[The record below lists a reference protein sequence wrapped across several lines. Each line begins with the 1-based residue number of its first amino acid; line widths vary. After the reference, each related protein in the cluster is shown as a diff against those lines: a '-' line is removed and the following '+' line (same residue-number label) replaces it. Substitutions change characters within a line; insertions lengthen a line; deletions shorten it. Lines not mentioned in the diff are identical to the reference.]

1 MSTSL
6 KSQDVFDGTDK
17 IGDLR
22 GAVGKVFG
30 EGEWAIKVMWVSNDG
45 ETCVVETNGKR
56 TMYDGWYL
64 WNKLFY

>member
-1 MSTSL
+1 MLNL
-6 KSQDVFDGTDK
+6 KSQDTFDGTDK

-30 EGEWAIKVMWVSNDG
+30 EGQFAIKVISVSKDG
-45 ETCVVETNGKR
+45 ETCVVENNGKR
-56 TMYDGWYL
+56 TLYDSWYL